1 MKVGVIMG
9 GVSSE
14 RDISLLTG
22 QEMMAHL
29 DPSKYEAIPI
39 EINDKR
45 DLINKTEGIDIAL
58 LALHGQYGEDG
69 TVQATLES
77 MGIPYTGSSV
87 LSSSICMD
95 KDVSKKLL
103 RYEGLHTA
111 DWIIVGSLEEL
122 AAADVE
128 SLGFP
133 VVVKPNTGG
142 SSIGTRIVR
151 SRDALKA
158 AVADALQWDRSVMI
172 EQWIEGQEITCSFLD
187 GKLLPIVSIKPNAEF
202 FDYTSKYAEGE
213 AEEQVIELPEELQR
227 KVCAVTLQCYKALKC
242 SVYARVDI
250 ILKDGV
256 PFILEVNTLPG
267 LTRTSLLPKSAA
279 AAGLSFSMLL
289 DAIITSS
296 LSERLRENTT
306 YKE

>member
-39 EINDKR
+39 EINHKR
-45 DLINKTEGIDIAL
+45 DLINKTEGIDMAL

-111 DWIIVGSLEEL
+111 DWLIVSSLEEL
-122 AAADVE
+122 AEANVE

-133 VVVKPNTGG
+133 LVVKPNTGG

-151 SRDALKA
+151 SRDTLKA
-158 AVADALQWDRSVMI
+158 AVAEALQWDRSVMI
-172 EQWIEGQEITCSFLD
+172 EEWVDGQEITCSILD

-213 AEEQVIELPEELQR
+213 AEEQVIELPETLQR
-227 KVCAVTLQCYKALKC
+227 KVSAATLQCYKALKC

-279 AAGLSFSMLL
+279 AAGFSFGMLL

-296 LSERLRENTT
+296 LSERLSENTT

>member
-39 EINDKR
+39 EINNKR
-45 DLINKTEGIDIAL
+45 DLINKTEGIDMAL

-111 DWIIVGSLEEL
+111 DWLIVSSLEEL
-122 AAADVE
+122 AEANVE

-133 VVVKPNTGG
+133 LVVKPNTGG

-151 SRDALKA
+151 SRDTLKA
-158 AVADALQWDRSVMI
+158 AVAEALQWDRSIMI
-172 EQWIEGQEITCSFLD
+172 EQWIDGQEITCSILD

-213 AEEQVIELPEELQR
+213 AEEQVIELPQALQR
-227 KVCAVTLQCYKALKC
+227 KVSAAALQCYKALKC

-279 AAGLSFSMLL
+279 AAGFSFGMLL

-296 LSERLRENTT
+296 LSERLSENTT

>member
-39 EINDKR
+39 EINNKR
-45 DLINKTEGIDIAL
+45 DLINKTEGIDMAL

-69 TVQATLES
+69 KVQATLES

-111 DWIIVGSLEEL
+111 DWLIVSSLEEL
-122 AAADVE
+122 AEANVE

-133 VVVKPNTGG
+133 LVVKPNTGG

-151 SRDALKA
+151 SRDTLKA
-158 AVADALQWDRSVMI
+158 AVAEALQWDRSVMI
-172 EQWIEGQEITCSFLD
+172 EQWIDGQEITCSILD

-213 AEEQVIELPEELQR
+213 AEEQVIELPQALQR
-227 KVCAVTLQCYKALKC
+227 KVSAAALQCYKALKC

-279 AAGLSFSMLL
+279 AAGFSFGMLL

-296 LSERLRENTT
+296 LSERLSENTT

>member
-111 DWIIVGSLEEL
+111 DWLIVSSLEEL
-122 AAADVE
+122 AEANVE

-133 VVVKPNTGG
+133 LVVKPNTGG

-151 SRDALKA
+151 SRDKLKA

-172 EQWIEGQEITCSFLD
+172 EQWIEGQEITCSILD

-227 KVCAVTLQCYKALKC
+227 KVCAAALQCYKALKC

>member
-39 EINDKR
+39 EINHKR
-45 DLINKTEGIDIAL
+45 DLINKTEGIDMAL

-111 DWIIVGSLEEL
+111 DWLIVSSLEEL
-122 AAADVE
+122 AEANVE

-133 VVVKPNTGG
+133 LVVKPNTGG

-151 SRDALKA
+151 SRDTLKA
-158 AVADALQWDRSVMI
+158 AVAEALQWDRSVMI
-172 EQWIEGQEITCSFLD
+172 EQWIDGQEITCSILD

-213 AEEQVIELPEELQR
+213 AEEQVIELPETLQR
-227 KVCAVTLQCYKALKC
+227 KVSAAALQCYKALKC

-279 AAGLSFSMLL
+279 AAGFSFGMLL

-296 LSERLRENTT
+296 LSERLSENTT

>member
-39 EINDKR
+39 EINHKR
-45 DLINKTEGIDIAL
+45 DLINKTEGIDMAL

-103 RYEGLHTA
+103 RYESLHTA
-111 DWIIVGSLEEL
+111 DWLIVSSLEEL
-122 AAADVE
+122 AEANVE

-133 VVVKPNTGG
+133 LVVKPNTGG

-151 SRDALKA
+151 SRDTLKA
-158 AVADALQWDRSVMI
+158 AVAEALQWDRSVMI
-172 EQWIEGQEITCSFLD
+172 EQWIDGQEITCSILD

-213 AEEQVIELPEELQR
+213 AEEQVIELPETLQR
-227 KVCAVTLQCYKALKC
+227 KVSAAALQCYKALKC
-242 SVYARVDI
+242 NVYARVDI

-279 AAGLSFSMLL
+279 AAGFSFGMLL

-296 LSERLRENTT
+296 LSERLSENTT

>member
-39 EINDKR
+39 EINNKR

-77 MGIPYTGSSV
+77 MGIPHTGSSV

-111 DWIIVGSLEEL
+111 DWLIVSSLEEL
-122 AAADVE
+122 AEANVE

-133 VVVKPNTGG
+133 LVVKPNTGG

-151 SRDALKA
+151 SRDTLKA
-158 AVADALQWDRSVMI
+158 AVAEALQWDRSIMI
-172 EQWIEGQEITCSFLD
+172 EQWIDGQEITCSILD

-213 AEEQVIELPEELQR
+213 AEEQVIELPEALQR
-227 KVCAVTLQCYKALKC
+227 KVSAAALQCYKALKC

-279 AAGLSFSMLL
+279 AAGFSFGMLL

-296 LSERLRENTT
+296 LSERLSENTT

>member
-39 EINDKR
+39 EINNKR
-45 DLINKTEGIDIAL
+45 DLINKTEGIDMAL

-111 DWIIVGSLEEL
+111 DWLIVSSLEEL
-122 AAADVE
+122 AEANVE

-133 VVVKPNTGG
+133 LVVKPNTGG

-151 SRDALKA
+151 SRDTLKA
-158 AVADALQWDRSVMI
+158 AVAEALQWDRSVMI
-172 EQWIEGQEITCSFLD
+172 EQWIDGQEITCSILD

-213 AEEQVIELPEELQR
+213 AEEQVIELPQALQR
-227 KVCAVTLQCYKALKC
+227 KVSAAALQCYKALKC

-279 AAGLSFSMLL
+279 AAGFSFGMLL

-296 LSERLRENTT
+296 LSERLSENTT